1 MPIYVKHSDRDA
13 RHIRMHTAFRRIT
26 VRVQNV
32 AQIQQQATMYWTAH
46 VNIAQLHTAGA
57 G

>member
-1 MPIYVKHSDRDA
+1 
-13 RHIRMHTAFRRIT
+13 MHTAFRHIT

-32 AQIQQQATMYWTAH
+32 AQIQQQATMYWTAQ